1 MNEQEKAGISTKA
14 LVFGILAIALS
25 ETVILGIVFGFI
37 ARKQAKAYGAANG
50 GVIDGKAKVGNI
62 LGLLG
67 IIFGFVAIIYWIII
81 GVGACSA
88 NALKDALNNALQ
100 Q

>member
-25 ETVILGIVFGFI
+25 ETVILGIVFG
-37 ARKQAKAYGAANG
+37 
-50 GVIDGKAKVGNI
+50 VIDGKAKVGNI

-67 IIFGFVAIIYWIII
+67 IIFGFVSIIYWIII
-81 GVGACSA
+81 GVGACST